1 MPRATK
7 INALRPIAAMLAK
20 EVFMAIVLL
29 FGVSV
34 VVFTVLAFAPGDP
47 FSSMRTTSPH
57 PAQGGGGMG
66 IIGQYLTWIA
76 HLLQGNLGHS
86 TRTGLPV
93 VGEVIRTSIYTLYL
107 TLGAMVLSLLLAVPI
122 AVYTARRRSANLIGW
137 LMTISVYVLSALPAF
152 WFGYILIYI
161 AIHGFDFFPL
171 AGGGSAGQWNWF
183 YFLLPVLVLGL
194 CSCGLSEMVKFL
206 REELGRVLTQ
216 DYIRTA
222 RAKGVSVWRHA
233 FKEGFL
239 LPITE
244 MISAKI
250 PFILGGAVVVEQIF
264 NWPGMGRLA
273 WQAAQDRDFP
283 LIMGITL
290 MAAIFVRLG
299 SLIKQVVHIIVNPRA
314 SRKNE

>member
-1 MPRATK
+1 MRLS
-7 INALRPIAAMLAK
+7 ALRPITVMVAK
-20 EVFMAIVLL
+20 ESVVALALL

-34 VVFTVLAFAPGDP
+34 VVFTVLCFAPGDP
-47 FSSMRTTSPH
+47 FGSIMSSTGAATTGEAGH
-57 PAQGGGGMG
+57 FKVW
-66 IIGQYLTWIA
+66 QYMSWVG
-76 HLLQGNLGHS
+76 HLLEGDLGHS
-86 TRTGLPV
+86 TRSGLPV
-93 VGEVIRTSIYTLYL
+93 FDEVIRTSLYTLYL
-107 TLGAMVLSLLLAVPI
+107 TIGAMALSLILAVPI
-122 AVYTARRRSANLIGW
+122 AVYTAKRGSTNVTGW
-137 LMTISVYVLSALPAF
+137 GVTILAYVFSALPAF
-152 WFGYILIYI
+152 WFGYIIIYV
-161 AIHGFDFFPL
+161 AIHGFGFFPL
-171 AGGGSAGQWNWF
+171 AGGGAAGRWNWF

-194 CSCGLSEMVKFL
+194 CSCGLSEMVRYL
-206 REELGRVLTQ
+206 REELTRVLSQ

-222 RAKGVSVWRHA
+222 RAKGASVWRHA

-239 LPITE
+239 LPVTE
-244 MISAKI
+244 MVSAKI

-314 SRKNE
+314 SQKA